1 MISTQRIINC
11 PNPICTHPTN
21 PVGNRVCA
29 NCQTP
34 LIHRY
39 LWVIGSSAGTILQ
52 GEKVADRYEVIAPRI
67 WLDTQPGKLPDIP
80 GTIPKEIIPYLRL
93 HQQRLHLP
101 QVYGFV
107 RSQTEAADDI
117 LLLEN
122 VPIDEAGNLY
132 SALTKAWQQATAVRQ
147 VYWLW
152 QILQL
157 WQPLSELGVATSLLI
172 PNNLRVQGWCVRLLQ
187 LQQSGQPSIKHLGE
201 CWQPLVVTAKSQVA
215 RDLQK
220 IVQQMCSGEAELK
233 DIAAQLNGLLLA
245 SAAEL
250 PLSIKVAGA
259 TDKGPE
265 ALIQNEDT
273 CYPHN
278 NNAIADSLLP
288 RVAIVCDGIGGH
300 EGGEV
305 ASQLAVQS
313 VKLQIRALL
322 QEVTEQAEIVPPD
335 LLQQQL
341 EASLRVINNII
352 CNCNDEQKR
361 TGTQRMATTIVMAA
375 QIPQRIQ
382 TTAGWQSDNAH
393 ELYLINVGDSRAYW
407 ITRNYCQL
415 LTVDD
420 DVATRE
426 VCHARS
432 LYRQALQRPDATAL
446 TQALGT
452 KHGELLRPLV
462 QRFILEEDGIL
473 LLCSDGLS
481 DNNLVEQA
489 WRDYSAPVFTGELTL
504 EEAVHAWI
512 KLANQKNGH
521 DNVSVVLAHYR
532 LSPDYLVPVTQ
543 KKLQIEVVEEK
554 QVEIVPEEPQLE
566 ESEFAESSQV
576 LLELDISPISETSN
590 TTQRQRKPLVLLLGL
605 LALLLGGA
613 TVGLFAWQQLQP
625 QTLQQMCRR
634 LPQRVQQLCLPR
646 K

>member
-233 DIAAQLNGLLLA
+233 DIAAQLNG
-245 SAAEL
+245 
-250 PLSIKVAGA
+250 
-259 TDKGPE
+259 
-265 ALIQNEDT
+265 
-273 CYPHN
+273 YYW
-278 NNAIADSLLP
+278 
-288 RVAIVCDGIGGH
+288 R
-300 EGGEV
+300 
-305 ASQLAVQS
+305 
-313 VKLQIRALL
+313 
-322 QEVTEQAEIVPPD
+322 
-335 LLQQQL
+335 
-341 EASLRVINNII
+341 LR
-352 CNCNDEQKR
+352 
-361 TGTQRMATTIVMAA
+361 
-375 QIPQRIQ
+375 
-382 TTAGWQSDNAH
+382 
-393 ELYLINVGDSRAYW
+393 
-407 ITRNYCQL
+407 RNYL
-415 LTVDD
+415 
-420 DVATRE
+420 
-426 VCHARS
+426 
-432 LYRQALQRPDATAL
+432 
-446 TQALGT
+446 
-452 KHGELLRPLV
+452 
-462 QRFILEEDGIL
+462 
-473 LLCSDGLS
+473 
-481 DNNLVEQA
+481 
-489 WRDYSAPVFTGELTL
+489 
-504 EEAVHAWI
+504 
-512 KLANQKNGH
+512 
-521 DNVSVVLAHYR
+521 
-532 LSPDYLVPVTQ
+532 
-543 KKLQIEVVEEK
+543 
-554 QVEIVPEEPQLE
+554 
-566 ESEFAESSQV
+566 
-576 LLELDISPISETSN
+576 
-590 TTQRQRKPLVLLLGL
+590 
-605 LALLLGGA
+605 
-613 TVGLFAWQQLQP
+613 
-625 QTLQQMCRR
+625 
-634 LPQRVQQLCLPR
+634 
-646 K
+646 

>member
-11 PNPICTHPTN
+11 PNPICNRPIN
-21 PVGNRVCA
+21 PVDNRVCA

-39 LWVIGSSAGTILQ
+39 LWVIGSSAGTIPQ

-67 WLDTQPGKLPDIP
+67 WLDTQPGKLPGIP
-80 GTIPKEIIPYLRL
+80 GEIPKEIIPYLRL
-93 HQQRLHLP
+93 YQQRLHLP

-132 SALTKAWQQATAVRQ
+132 PALTKAWQQATAVRQ

-157 WQPLSELGVATSLLI
+157 WQPLSELKVATSLLI

-187 LQQSGQPSIKHLGE
+187 LQQSGQPSLKHLGE
-201 CWQPLVVTAKSQVA
+201 CWQPLVATAKTQVA
-215 RDLQK
+215 TDLQK
-220 IVQQMCSGEAELK
+220 IVQQMCSGEAELQ
-233 DIAAQLNGLLLA
+233 DITAQLNALLLT

-265 ALIQNEDT
+265 TLIQNEDT
-273 CYPHN
+273 CYPHD
-278 NNAIADSLLP
+278 NNAIADLLLP

-305 ASQLAVQS
+305 ASRLAVQS

-322 QEVTEQAEIVPPD
+322 QEVAEQAEIVPPD

-341 EASLRVINNII
+341 AASLRVINNII

-375 QIPQRIQ
+375 QVPQRIQ
-382 TTAGWQSDNAH
+382 TAAGWHSENAH
-393 ELYLINVGDSRAYW
+393 ELYLVNVGDSRAYW

-452 KHGELLRPLV
+452 KDGELLRPLV
-462 QRFILEEDGIL
+462 RRFILEEDGIL

-489 WRDYSAPVFTGELTL
+489 WQDYAVPVLTGEVTL

-521 DNVSVVLAHYR
+521 DNVSVVLTHCR
-532 LSPDYLVPVTQ
+532 VSPDYLVPVTQ

-554 QVEIVPEEPQLE
+554 QVEIVPEEPQPE
-566 ESEFAESSQV
+566 ESELAASSQV
-576 LLELDISPISETSN
+576 LLELDISA
-590 TTQRQRKPLVLLLGL
+590 TTQTADSTQHQRQSWVWLLGL
-605 LALLLGGA
+605 LALLLGGT
-613 TVGLFAWQQLQP
+613 TVGLFAWRQLQP
-625 QTLQQMCRR
+625 QTFQQMCRQ
-634 LPQRVQQLCLPR
+634 LPQRVQQLCPPR

>member
-1 MISTQRIINC
+1 MISTQQIINC
-11 PNPICTHPTN
+11 PNPICTRPIN
-21 PVGNRVCA
+21 PVDNRVCT

-34 LIHRY
+34 LIHCY
-39 LWVIGSSAGTILQ
+39 LWVIGSSAGTIPQ

-80 GTIPKEIIPYLRL
+80 GAIPKEIIPYLRL
-93 HQQRLHLP
+93 YQQRLHLP

-107 RSQTEAADDI
+107 SSQTEAADDI

-132 SALTKAWQQATAVRQ
+132 PALTKAWQQATAVRQ

-187 LQQSGQPSIKHLGE
+187 LQQSGQSSLKHLGE
-201 CWQPLVVTAKSQVA
+201 CWQPLVVTAKTQVA

-220 IVQQMCSGEAELK
+220 IVQQMCSGEAQLK
-233 DIAAQLNGLLLA
+233 DIATQLNALLLT

-259 TDKGPE
+259 TDKGAE

-273 CYPHN
+273 CYPHD

-288 RVAIVCDGIGGH
+288 RLAIVCDGIGGH

-361 TGTQRMATTIVMAA
+361 TGTQRMATTIVMAT

-382 TTAGWQSDNAH
+382 TAAGWQSENAH
-393 ELYLINVGDSRAYW
+393 ELYLVNVGDSRAYW

-426 VCHARS
+426 VRYARS
-432 LYRQALQRPDATAL
+432 LYRQGLQRPDATAL

-452 KHGELLRPLV
+452 KDGELLRPLV
-462 QRFILEEDGIL
+462 RRFILEEDGIL

-489 WRDYSAPVFTGELTL
+489 WRDYAVPVFTGELTL

-554 QVEIVPEEPQLE
+554 QVEIVAEEPQSE
-566 ESEFAESSQV
+566 ESELAASSQV

-590 TTQRQRKPLVLLLGL
+590 TTQHQQKPLVLLLGL

-625 QTLQQMCRR
+625 QTFQQMCRQ
-634 LPQRVQQLCLPR
+634 LSQKVQQLCLPQ

>member
-21 PVGNRVCA
+21 PVDNRVCA

-122 VPIDEAGNLY
+122 VPINEAGNLY
-132 SALTKAWQQATAVRQ
+132 SALTEAWQQATAVRQ

-157 WQPLSELGVATSLLI
+157 WEPLSELGVATSLLI

-278 NNAIADSLLP
+278 NNAIADSLLT

-313 VKLQIRALL
+313 AKLQIRALL

-393 ELYLINVGDSRAYW
+393 ELYLVNVGDSRAYW

-432 LYRQALQRPDATAL
+432 FYRQALQRPDATAL

-452 KHGELLRPLV
+452 KDGELLRPLV

-512 KLANQKNGH
+512 KLANQKNGR

-543 KKLQIEVVEEK
+543 KKLQIELVEEK
-554 QVEIVPEEPQLE
+554 QVEIVPEEPQPE
-566 ESEFAESSQV
+566 ESELAESSQV
-576 LLELDISPISETSN
+576 LLELDILPISETSN
-590 TTQRQRKPLVLLLGL
+590 TTQRQRKPLVLLLRL
-605 LALLLGGA
+605 LALLLVGA
-613 TVGLFAWQQLQP
+613 TVGLFAWQQWQP